1 MKNEFSLNLSLP
13 KFLEMMSSK
22 YEGHLGAAR
31 VSCLY
36 QVKVCEAI
44 HRFVNGWDKVGVIG
58 VNDPA
63 YRWVEDAVGLAVLP
77 ETIPSFSLGLT
88 PGCDQSDL
96 LLLLAEAIQDC
107 APMEWMVSQRT
118 VDREILKGADLTTRL
133 RREVWSAL
141 TVLATEITDPE
152 GGAPV
157 VVCSQ
162 GENLT
167 EAGLYEMQDLTL
179 RHGLRFIILMATDEP
194 ETVSS
199 QFVNG
204 SGKHI
209 ATFQHLSCPDLGFT
223 AHQWHEVNQDLAFLV
238 SQALSAGEWPAF
250 IWEGLKS
257 ALEAEMDIGL
267 DVGMGGTVQ

>member
-1 MKNEFSLNLSLP
+1 MKNEFGLNLVP
-13 KFLEMMSSK
+13 FMEMMASK

-44 HRFVNGWDKVGVIG
+44 HRFVDGWDKIGVIG

-63 YRWVEDAVGLAVLP
+63 YRWVEDALGLAVLP
-77 ETIPSFSLGLT
+77 ETSPGFSIGLT

-96 LLLLAEAIQDC
+96 LLLLAEAIQEC

-118 VDREILKGADLTTRL
+118 VDREMLKGADLTTRL

-141 TVLATEITDPE
+141 TVLATDPE
-152 GGAPV
+152 VGAPV

-204 SGKHI
+204 SGKHLV
-209 ATFQHLSCPDLGFT
+209 TFQHLSCPDLTFN
-223 AHQWHEVNQDLAFLV
+223 AHQWHEVNQDLAYLV
-238 SQALSAGEWPAF
+238 SQALNAGEPPAF
-250 IWEGLKS
+250 IWDGLRS
-257 ALEAEMDIGL
+257 ALES
-267 DVGMGGTVQ
+267 GMEFGETDL